1 MKKET
6 KGAPIYR
13 EEVPKNL
20 ELRPAS
26 VKVRIKYKDD
36 HGETQ
41 YYTSSFKYKDYG
53 SVEETIKAA
62 VRDRDAVKAQLK
74 GISPRI
80 WTVDGVYTASLKDQ
94 MISVKTQERHA
105 HFYDTAIGQWYGE
118 RDIHTITSQD
128 IQESLNRYADTKS
141 EDWMARVL
149 SIWRRIYRQCQVL
162 DLGISDKTFVV
173 KVPKSKK
180 PAPPKRTPA
189 DDAMIDTVVHSLT
202 HDIQGHEL
210 KGDKP
215 YTYDR
220 IMLALAIRLMQYSGM
235 RPAECFALQKKDIDL
250 KAKVIHV
257 YKAVGS
263 TYKETGKIIA
273 TKTAQSVRDIPMSP
287 YCWEY
292 GQVALNQT
300 KHDYVFA
307 NYDGSLKDIDQV
319 ASYIYTFCRVRQYDF
334 RLYDLRHNFSTKLME
349 AGVAPAVVRDLMGHS
364 NTATSIAYASSS
376 DEEKQK
382 AVDLIKIEQKSFL

>member
-1 MKKET
+1 MKKKKLE
-6 KGAPIYR
+6 APIYKG
-13 EEVPKNL
+13 ELPKNL

-26 VKVRIKYKDD
+26 VKVRIKYKDGD
-36 HGETQ
+36 ETK

-53 SVEETIKAA
+53 SVEEAINAA
-62 VRDRDAVKAQLK
+62 VRDRDAVKAKLK
-74 GISPRI
+74 GTSPRI
-80 WTVDGVYTASLKDQ
+80 WTVDGVYTASFKDQ

-118 RDIHTITSQD
+118 RDIHTITSQE

-180 PAPPKRTPA
+180 PAPPKRAPA
-189 DDAMIDTVVHSLT
+189 DDEMIDKVVHSLT

-235 RPAECFALQKKDIDL
+235 RPAECFALQQKDIDL

-263 TYKETGKIIA
+263 TYKETGKIIS
-273 TKTAQSVRDIPMSP
+273 TKTSQSIRDIPMSP
-287 YCWEY
+287 ECLKY
-292 GQVALNQT
+292 GETTLMQT
-300 KHDYVFA
+300 KHNYVFA
-307 NYDGSLKDIDQV
+307 NHDGSLKDIDQV
-319 ASYIYTFCRVRQYDF
+319 ASYIYTFCRVREYDF
-334 RLYDLRHNFSTKLME
+334 RLYDLRNNFSARLME
-349 AGVAPAVVRDLMGHS
+349 AGGS
-364 NTATSIAYASSS
+364 NCRST
-376 DEEKQK
+376 
-382 AVDLIKIEQKSFL
+382 

>member
-1 MKKET
+1 MEKKKFEGSIY
-6 KGAPIYR
+6 KG
-13 EEVPKNL
+13 EVPKNL

-26 VKVRIKYKDD
+26 VKVRIKYKDG
-36 HGETQ
+36 GETKN
-41 YYTSSFKYKDYG
+41 YTSSFKYKDYG
-53 SVEETIKAA
+53 SVEETINAA
-62 VRDRDAVKAQLK
+62 VRDRDAMKCKLHGTLPQ
-74 GISPRI
+74 I

-105 HFYDTAIGQWYGE
+105 HFYNTAIGQWYGE
-118 RDIHTITSQD
+118 RDIHTITSQE
-128 IQESLNRYADTKS
+128 IQESLNRYADKKS

-180 PAPPKRTPA
+180 PVPPKRTPA
-189 DDAMIDTVVHSLT
+189 DDGMIDKVVHSLT
-202 HDIQGHEL
+202 HDINDKEL

-235 RPAECFALQKKDIDL
+235 RPVECFALQKKDIDL
-250 KAKVIHV
+250 KAKVLHV
-257 YKAVGS
+257 CKSVGS
-263 TYKETGKIIA
+263 TYKEKGKIIA
-273 TKTAQSVRDIPMSP
+273 TKTAQNIRDIPMSP
-287 YCWEY
+287 EGLEY
-292 GQVALNQT
+292 GRATLMQT
-300 KHDYVFA
+300 KHTYVFA
-307 NYDGSLKDIDQV
+307 NHDGSLKDIDQV
-319 ASYIYTFCRVRQYDF
+319 ASYIYTFCRVREYDF
-334 RLYDLRHNFSTKLME
+334 RLYDLRNNFSARLMD

-364 NTATSIAYASSS
+364 NSVTNTTRSQST

-382 AVDLIKIEQKSFL
+382 AVNLIRKKRVI

>member
-1 MKKET
+1 MKKENT
-6 KGAPIYR
+6 GAPIYKG
-13 EEVPKNL
+13 EVPKNL

-26 VKVRIKYKDD
+26 VKVRVKYKDGD
-36 HGETQ
+36 DTK

-128 IQESLNRYADTKS
+128 IQESLNRYADSKS

-189 DDAMIDTVVHSLT
+189 DDEMIDKVVHSLT

-273 TKTAQSVRDIPMSP
+273 TKTAQSVREIPMSP

-319 ASYIYTFCRVRQYDF
+319 SSYIYTFCRVRQYDF
-334 RLYDLRHNFSTKLME
+334 RLYDLRHNFSTKLMD

>member
-1 MKKET
+1 MEKKKFEGSIY
-6 KGAPIYR
+6 KG
-13 EEVPKNL
+13 EVPKNL

-26 VKVRIKYKDD
+26 VKVRIKYKDG
-36 HGETQ
+36 GETKN
-41 YYTSSFKYKDYG
+41 YTSSFKYKDYG
-53 SVEETIKAA
+53 SVEETINAA
-62 VRDRDAVKAQLK
+62 VRDRDAMKCKLHGTLPQ
-74 GISPRI
+74 I

-118 RDIHTITSQD
+118 REIHTITSQD
-128 IQESLNRYADTKS
+128 VQESLNRYADTKS

-173 KVPKSKK
+173 NVPKSKK

-189 DDAMIDTVVHSLT
+189 DDEMIDKVVHSLT
-202 HDIQGHEL
+202 HDIQGREL

-235 RPAECFALQKKDIDL
+235 RPAECFALQQKDIDL
-250 KAKVIHV
+250 KNKVIHV

-273 TKTAQSVRDIPMSP
+273 TKTSQSIRDIPMSP
-287 YCWEY
+287 ECLEY
-292 GQVALNQT
+292 GETTLMQT
-300 KHDYVFA
+300 KHTYVFA
-307 NYDGSLKDIDQV
+307 NHDGSLKDIDQV
-319 ASYIYTFCRVRQYDF
+319 ASYIYTFCRVREYDF
-334 RLYDLRHNFSTKLME
+334 RLYDLRNNFSARLMD

-364 NTATSIAYASSS
+364 NSVTNTTCSQST

-382 AVDLIKIEQKSFL
+382 AVNLIRKKRVI

>member
-1 MKKET
+1 MKKENT
-6 KGAPIYR
+6 GAPIYKG
-13 EEVPKNL
+13 EVPKNL

-26 VKVRIKYKDD
+26 VKVRVKYKDGD
-36 HGETQ
+36 ETK

-128 IQESLNRYADTKS
+128 IQESLNRYADSKS

-189 DDAMIDTVVHSLT
+189 DDEMIDKVVHSLT

-273 TKTAQSVRDIPMSP
+273 TKTAQSVREIPMSP

-319 ASYIYTFCRVRQYDF
+319 SSYIYTFCRVRQYDF
-334 RLYDLRHNFSTKLME
+334 RLYDLRHNFSTKLMD